1 MKKNILMLSALFLSI
16 TAMAQTDVTTGV
28 MRDKDYGVT
37 YMLPKT
43 EIEIVLQATKH
54 TYTPGE
60 FCRYADRYLRLNN
73 VSAEPEEFWTLDKIE
88 TRIAGVPDKDNVYF
102 VKMKD
107 KTRSTPYGAYRR
119 RNCPLHQ
126 HSVQRQACC
135 QDARSQSHRKQH

>member
-28 MRDKDYGVT
+28 MRGKDYGVT

-102 VKMKD
+102 VKMKLSAPS
-107 KTRSTPYGAYRR
+107 TFRSAASLLPRR
-119 RNCPLHQ
+119 PKPKPPKATLTHA
-126 HSVQRQACC
+126 VF
-135 QDARSQSHRKQH
+135 

>member
-1 MKKNILMLSALFLSI
+1 MYIMKKNILMLSALFLSI

-28 MRDKDYGVT
+28 MRGKDYGVT

-107 KTRSTPYGAYRR
+107 LPKTELSAPSTFRSAVSLLPRR
-119 RNCPLHQ
+119 PKPKPPKAALTHA
-126 HSVQRQACC
+126 VF
-135 QDARSQSHRKQH
+135 